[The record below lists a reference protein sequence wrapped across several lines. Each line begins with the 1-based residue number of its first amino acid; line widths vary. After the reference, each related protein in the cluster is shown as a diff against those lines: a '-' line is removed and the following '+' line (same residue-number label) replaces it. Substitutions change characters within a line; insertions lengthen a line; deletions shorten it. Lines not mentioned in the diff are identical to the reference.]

1 MIEAAGWT
9 LLAVLHFLML
19 TCVQAVYIILG
30 TVEDYF

>member
-9 LLAVLHFLML
+9 LLVLRFLML

-30 TVEDYF
+30 TVEDYFY